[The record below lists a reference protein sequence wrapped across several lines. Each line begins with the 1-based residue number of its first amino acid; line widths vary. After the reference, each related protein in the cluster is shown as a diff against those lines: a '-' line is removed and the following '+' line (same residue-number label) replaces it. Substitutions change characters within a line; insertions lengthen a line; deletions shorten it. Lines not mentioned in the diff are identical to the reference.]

1 MVAPVFKDVL
11 LNRQHVGVGFY
22 KALFVGKKE
31 KNGRNNET
39 YKYKYIYIYIY
50 MLTHTYIY
58 IYIYMYIQVENKRR
72 DYVNPQI
79 KSMKKEKKKAMK
91 RMARNT
97 KPKTAVEYSRLQ

>member
-1 MVAPVFKDVL
+1 MYRDTMYLKKKKNNNNNNNKVVAPVFKDVL

-39 YKYKYIYIYIY
+39 YKDKYIYMYIY

-58 IYIYMYIQVENKRR
+58 IYIYVYT
-72 DYVNPQI
+72 
-79 KSMKKEKKKAMK
+79 S
-91 RMARNT
+91 
-97 KPKTAVEYSRLQ
+97 